1 MKKTISVLLVFLAII
16 QLACLSGCRKD
27 ESPSSDIPVHESSS
41 EPASVIS
48 MAELTAMA
56 EKSDVT
62 VYTGEEDSVQAV
74 LGSFT
79 DQTVSSD
86 SDASAV
92 IRQMADVLSL
102 DASTQ
107 GDICHNEL
115 GEEGTAYAMTQQVN
129 GLPVQ
134 GSEVILLAEPDGQV
148 AGLYNYYNPELHNV
162 DTNPAPLLNEES
174 KALELLPNLVQKQ
187 VGAQLQELG
196 VDFSAYFETLD
207 SKAELIVYA
216 PENIQP
222 RLVWKLS
229 VNPAAAIAENGT
241 EEEDT
246 ELTEEDYE
254 AMPGYEELPL
264 LFSSWYIYANGSE
277 AGQVMLYAPN
287 ISSFAGEITAGDN
300 NGIERT
306 INVDQDGKDIYLHDT
321 VRNIQIYSAK
331 HSIKFGGPDLAYVET
346 EYPGNPIKCR
356 NTVNSRAVT
365 ALYQFGRVYDYYKY
379 ILGRTSFDD
388 AGAKIDVSINYT
400 NLAKNAYWHG
410 GDKYFCLLRGK
421 MENALDLIG
430 HEFTHAVIQYTVGNN
445 DEDTLTYSG
454 QSGALSEAYAD
465 IMGNLIE
472 DKSDQGRWI
481 LGEDL
486 KDFKYD
492 MSDPAAEN
500 VAAHYRDYTGEKP
513 HKDAGIFSH
522 AAYLMMTDSRTDDI
536 TNSIWAK
543 VFYQSLPSLSTEAT
557 FVSAR
562 IAVTGSALRLGFTK
576 DQMQAIYDA
585 FDAVGIETRKLG
597 DPEKKISA
605 LRLVTMPYEK
615 IKQLSW
621 TEFNFYDN
629 FDQPGVWY
637 CQAQNRDLCVSF
649 TFLGETEDPA
659 ACPSEIRIEGTGG
672 GTLAVPVTPTVTT
685 GMTYGTLKDAELL
698 PPLESAPLGGSEV
711 PVTMSS
717 FSPNF
722 DVRVLVTL
730 YFQGD
735 DDNAILTSALI
746 QTLEVVEDEQ

>member
-1 MKKTISVLLVFLAII
+1 MKKTISVLLAFLVIT
-16 QLACLSGCRKD
+16 QLACLSGCRKN
-27 ESPSSDIPVHESSS
+27 ESPSIDTPVHRPSS

-48 MAELTAMA
+48 MAELTTMA
-56 EKSDVT
+56 EKGDVT
-62 VYTGEEDSVQAV
+62 VYAGEEDSVQAI

-92 IRQMADVLSL
+92 IRQMADILSL

-107 GDICHNEL
+107 GDLYHNEL
-115 GEEGTAYAMTQQVN
+115 GEEGTAYAMNQQVN

-148 AGLYNYYNPELHNV
+148 AGLYNYYNPELQNV
-162 DTNPAPLLNEES
+162 DTNPDPSLDEES
-174 KALELLPNLVQKQ
+174 KVLALLPNLVQEQ
-187 VGAQLQELG
+187 VGARLQELG

-207 SKAELIVYA
+207 SKTELIVYA
-216 PENIQP
+216 PENEQP

-229 VNPAAAIAENGT
+229 VNPFFAAAENGT
-241 EEEDT
+241 EEDEET

-254 AMPGYEELPL
+254 AMPGYEALPL
-264 LFSSWYIYANGSE
+264 LSSWYIYANGPE
-277 AGQVMLYAPN
+277 VGQVMLYAPDF
-287 ISSFAGEITAGDN
+287 SSFAGEITSEDN
-300 NGIERT
+300 NGTKRT
-306 INVDQDGKDIYLHDT
+306 INVDQDGKDIYLYDT
-321 VRNIQIYSAK
+321 IRNIQIYSAE
-331 HSIKFGGPDLAYVET
+331 HSIKLGGPDLAYVET
-346 EYPGNPIKCR
+346 EYPGNPIKGR
-356 NTVNSRAVT
+356 NTISKRAVT
-365 ALYQFGRVYDYYKY
+365 ALYQFGRAYDYYKY
-379 ILGRTSFDD
+379 VLGRTSYDD

-410 GDKYFCLLRGK
+410 GDKYFCLLSGK

-430 HEFTHAVIQYTVGNN
+430 HEFTHAVIQHTVGKD
-445 DEDTLTYSG
+445 DEDTLTYSC
-454 QSGALSEAYAD
+454 QSGALNEAYAD

-472 DKSDQGRWI
+472 DKSDRGRWI

-486 KDFKYD
+486 KKFKYD
-492 MSDPAAEN
+492 MSDPAAED

-513 HKDAGIFSH
+513 HEDAGIFSH
-522 AAYLMMTDSRTDDI
+522 AAYLMMTDSRTADI
-536 TNSIWAK
+536 TNSTWAK
-543 VFYQSLPSLSTEAT
+543 VFYRSLPSLSTEAS

-562 IAVTGSALRLGFTK
+562 IAITGSALRLGFTK

-585 FDAVGIETRKLG
+585 FDAVGIEARKLG

-605 LRLVTMPYEK
+605 LLLATMPFEK
-615 IKQLSW
+615 IKQLPW

-637 CQAQNRDLCVSF
+637 CQAQNGELYVSF

-659 ACPSEIRIEGTGG
+659 ACPSEIRIEGTKG
-672 GTLAVPVTPTVTT
+672 GTTAVPITPTVTT

-698 PPLESAPLGGSEV
+698 PPLEPAPFGGSEV
-711 PVTMSS
+711 PATMSS
-717 FSPNF
+717 FCPNF

-746 QTLEVVEDEQ
+746 QTLE